1 MTPQAVLPQ
10 HNGQA
15 LLPVAVIGAGPGGQT
30 AALALA
36 RWGLDVRVFD
46 KRAER
51 DPIGSK
57 AICQARDVL
66 DVWGSLG
73 ASTVLADE
81 GVTWTTARTYYRGVE
96 IDSWRFADSGRSPY
110 PPFVN
115 ISQQRTEEV
124 LDECLRR
131 LDVTCRWGMS
141 IDEVSHD
148 ESGVTLVID
157 GAAERFSHAVF
168 ATGSRGM
175 IRDALDLTF
184 DGMTFADAFLICDI
198 EADLPGWETER
209 RFHFDPAWNPGR
221 QVLIHACPGSQYRI
235 DWQVPPDYDLASD
248 ERSGGLDRRI
258 RQIIGGQ
265 TPYRIV
271 WKSVYT
277 FQSRHVDRM
286 SVGRILLAGDV
297 AHLVAPFGARGL
309 NTGVLDADNLGWKVA
324 FDAYGWAGPGLIDSY
339 SHERVAA
346 ARENAEV
353 VNATMA
359 LLVPQDE
366 GARVRRTA
374 MLEAAASGSGAPID
388 SGRFAEP
395 FWYVDSPLTTAD
407 PTRPFAGRPPKGQAP
422 PPAPGILS
430 PDVQLRDGTRLRDHA
445 RRGMTLLGPL
455 RLDVA
460 SASAPARSTT
470 GDVSTETRTEVPV
483 FVGVPTVEIDCGELT
498 DEARS
503 VLGYRDGEIWVIRP
517 DCYIAAITEDPTEVP
532 TLIAR
537 ALGFGDHQ
545 PPTAKER

>member
-1 MTPQAVLPQ
+1 M
-10 HNGQA
+10 
-15 LLPVAVIGAGPGGQT
+15 
-30 AALALA
+30 
-36 RWGLDVRVFD
+36 
-46 KRAER
+46 
-51 DPIGSK
+51 
-57 AICQARDVL
+57 
-66 DVWGSLG
+66 
-73 ASTVLADE
+73 
-81 GVTWTTARTYYRGVE
+81 
-96 IDSWRFADSGRSPY
+96 
-110 PPFVN
+110 
-115 ISQQRTEEV
+115 
-124 LDECLRR
+124 
-131 LDVTCRWGMS
+131 
-141 IDEVSHD
+141 
-148 ESGVTLVID
+148 
-157 GAAERFSHAVF
+157 
-168 ATGSRGM
+168 
-175 IRDALDLTF
+175 
-184 DGMTFADAFLICDI
+184 ICDI

-407 PTRPFAGRPPKGQAP
+407 PSRPFAGRPPKGQAP
-422 PPAPGILS
+422 TPAPGVLL
-430 PDVQLRDGTRLRDHA
+430 PDVQLRDGTRLRDQA

-455 RLDVA
+455 RLK
-460 SASAPARSTT
+460 APLSGGMPIAQ
-470 GDVSTETRTEVPV
+470 
-483 FVGVPTVEIDCGELT
+483 IDCGELT